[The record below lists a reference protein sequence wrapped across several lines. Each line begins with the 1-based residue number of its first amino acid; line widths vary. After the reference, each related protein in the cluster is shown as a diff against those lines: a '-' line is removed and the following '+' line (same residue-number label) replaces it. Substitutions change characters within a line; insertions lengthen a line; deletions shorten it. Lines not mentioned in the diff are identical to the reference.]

1 MRGKR
6 ACRMR
11 VPGFFKQALANVNFA
26 ALCRGG
32 EGRTRMSE
40 INNLWLLVCGCFVFF
55 MQAGFACYEV
65 GFVRPKNVISVAM
78 ENIVALVVATLTFF
92 FIGFALMFG
101 KSCAGL
107 FGTTHWLL
115 TGLKGGGDYIFVF
128 YEMML
133 AATSI
138 TIFSG
143 SMSERTKMKAL
154 VIASAVVG
162 GIIYPVFGHWVW
174 GGYYLHQSTFLSRL
188 GYMDYAG
195 ATVVH
200 STAGWIALAGVIAV
214 GPRKDRW
221 DKEGKPAR
229 LGRSNIPFAAL
240 GTFILWFGWFGF
252 NGGGLLEFREKLGL
266 ILLNTNLAAS
276 TGVVGAVATT
286 YFFAKKQSLMESIFS
301 GALGG
306 LVAITAGSDI
316 LRPVQSLFVGLITGA
331 VMTMGSVLLQKLKI
345 DDAVNAIPI
354 HAFGGVCGAVLCALF
369 ASPEYLPLGSRLRQ
383 VGVQMLGVGVN
394 FAWSFGAGLLMF
406 LLIKKTV
413 GLRVLDE
420 EEEKG
425 LNIVEFSDV
434 YSWLQYLKEEQYEN
448 VTQGLS
454 ERVRRQN
461 IILKRQANMLA
472 ETQEK
477 ERETI
482 ARNLHDGVGQSL
494 VALKINLG
502 LLQKG
507 TEDKK
512 LKQQAETTMELA
524 QDTIDGIRDVIYDLR
539 PVQLTK
545 DGLANSIRTLCEK
558 FQKISP
564 ADIHC
569 SVASDLTE
577 WNETE
582 EVNLYR
588 IVQECLTNILKHA
601 EATRVELDMLKINP
615 GTVLIRISD
624 NGKGFDVNR
633 VSSGFGLTTI
643 HDRAAMLNARL
654 MINSEIG
661 SGTRII
667 LEVPYGQN

>member
-1 MRGKR
+1 MRE
-6 ACRMR
+6 MDH
-11 VPGFFKQALANVNFA
+11 
-26 ALCRGG
+26 
-32 EGRTRMSE
+32 
-40 INNLWLLVCGCFVFF
+40 LWLLVCGCFVFF

-78 ENIVALVVATLTFF
+78 ENIVALVVATLTYFAV
-92 FIGFALMFG
+92 GFALMFG
-101 KSCAGL
+101 KSCAGF

-115 TGLKGGGDYIFVF
+115 MSLKGSGSYIFVF

-154 VIASAVVG
+154 VIAAAVVG

-174 GGYYLHQSTFLSRL
+174 GGYYLRQTPFLARM

-195 ATVVH
+195 ATVIH

-221 DKEGKPAR
+221 DKTGKPAR

-266 ILLNTNLAAS
+266 ILLNTNLAAA
-276 TGVVGAVATT
+276 TGVVGAVAAT

-331 VMTMGSVLLQKLKI
+331 VMTLGTVLLQKLKI

-369 ASPEYLPLGSRLRQ
+369 ASPQYLPLHSRLRQ
-383 VGVQMLGVGVN
+383 LRVQLL
-394 FAWSFGAGLLMF
+394 GAGINFVWAFGTGLILF
-406 LLIKKTV
+406 LIIKKTV
-413 GLRVLDE
+413 GLRVQDE

-434 YSWLQYLKEEQYEN
+434 YSWLQYLKEEHYEN
-448 VTQGLS
+448 LTQDLS

-461 IILKRQANMLA
+461 AILKRQANMLV

-494 VALKINLG
+494 AALKINLG
-502 LLQKG
+502 LLRRG
-507 TEDKK
+507 TENEK
-512 LKQQAETTMELA
+512 LKQQVDATMDLA
-524 QDTIDGIRDVIYDLR
+524 QDTIDGIREVIYDLR
-539 PVQLTK
+539 PVEMK
-545 DGLANSIRTLCEK
+545 KGGLANSIRTLCKKLQE
-558 FQKISP
+558 ISHLEVQCAA
-564 ADIHC
+564 AD
-569 SVASDLTE
+569 DLPG
-577 WNETE
+577 WNQAE
-582 EVNLYR
+582 EMNIYR

-601 EATRVELDMLKINP
+601 EATRVDLEMLKVSP
-615 GTVLIRISD
+615 AVVLIRISD
-624 NGKGFDVNR
+624 NGRGFDVDH

-643 HDRAAMLNARL
+643 RDRAAMLNARV
-654 MINSEIG
+654 MISSEAG
-661 SGTRII
+661 SGTRVV

>member
-1 MRGKR
+1 
-6 ACRMR
+6 
-11 VPGFFKQALANVNFA
+11 
-26 ALCRGG
+26 
-32 EGRTRMSE
+32 MS
-40 INNLWLLVCGCFVFF
+40 NLNQMWLLICGCFVFF

-65 GFVRPKNVISVAM
+65 GFVRSKNVISVAM

-92 FIGFALMFG
+92 AVGFALMFG
-101 KSCAGL
+101 KSCGGL

-115 TGLKGGGDYIFVF
+115 TNLKGDGDYIFVF

-154 VIASAVVG
+154 VIAAAVVG
-162 GIIYPVFGHWVW
+162 GVIYPVFGHWVW
-174 GGYYLHQSTFLSRL
+174 GGYYLHQTPFLAKL

-195 ATVVH
+195 ATAIH
-200 STAGWIALAGVIAV
+200 ATAGWIALAGVIAV

-221 DKEGKPAR
+221 DAEGKPAR

-276 TGVVGAVATT
+276 TGVVGAVVTT

-316 LRPVQSLFVGLITGA
+316 LRPVQSMLVGLVTGA
-331 VMTMGSVLLQKLKI
+331 VVTLGSVLLQKLKI

-369 ASPEYLPLGSRLRQ
+369 ASPQYLPLHSRLRQ
-383 VGVQMLGVGVN
+383 TGVQLLGAGVN
-394 FAWSFGAGLLMF
+394 FLWSFGMGLLMF
-406 LLIKKTV
+406 WIIKKTV
-413 GLRVLDE
+413 GLRVQDE

-434 YSWLQYLKEEQYEN
+434 YSWLQYLKEEHYESL
-448 VTQGLS
+448 TQDLS
-454 ERVRRQN
+454 EKVRSQN
-461 IILKRQANMLA
+461 VILKRQANMLV

-494 VALKINLG
+494 VALKIHLG
-502 LLQKG
+502 LLRQSTKD
-507 TEDKK
+507 EQ
-512 LKQQAETTMELA
+512 LRQQTDQTIALA
-524 QDTIDGIRDVIYDLR
+524 QDTIDGIREVIYDLR
-539 PVQLTK
+539 PVKLTK
-545 DGLANSIRTLCEK
+545 DGLSNSVRSLCEK
-558 FQKISP
+558 LQELSELTIRCTVSP
-564 ADIHC
+564 
-569 SVASDLTE
+569 DLPR
-577 WNETE
+577 WSETE

-588 IVQECLTNILKHA
+588 IVQECLTNIIKHA
-601 EATRVELDMLKINP
+601 EATEVELEMLKISP
-615 GTVLIRISD
+615 KTVLIRISD
-624 NGKGFDVNR
+624 NGRGFDVNR

-654 MINSEIG
+654 MMDSEIG
-661 SGTRII
+661 GGTRIV
-667 LEVPYGQN
+667 LEVPYGEH